1 MKTLR
6 IASGLLLCATLAFA
20 AVAHGKKIP
29 PAVAVNLNTATSE
42 ELQQV
47 PGIGPGTAKAITS
60 FREKSGRF
68 QRVEDLLSIRGITP
82 RKLDAMRPF
91 ITTGNPAAKTPA
103 PKQTSKR

>member
-1 MKTLR
+1 MWRVRMKTLR

-47 PGIGPGTAKAITS
+47 PGIGPSTAQKILQM
-60 FREKSGRF
+60 RKS
-68 QRVEDLLSIRGITP
+68 
-82 RKLDAMRPF
+82 
-91 ITTGNPAAKTPA
+91 
-103 PKQTSKR
+103 